1 MSVPRRPEQRQAP
14 RVTHSFLVWH
24 RPVKGRPTRWSAS
37 PLRNLSQGGARW
49 LTEHPLRP
57 GEAVELK
64 LRLPVA
70 REPVQ
75 LTGRVAWAKTAS
87 SRMGLVEVGVI
98 FDAMDA
104 KTEEL
109 LEASLSYFLRREGKK
124 NE

>member
-1 MSVPRRPEQRQAP
+1 MTTSRRPEQRQAH
-14 RVTHSFLVWH
+14 RVTHGFLVWH

-49 LTEHPLRP
+49 LTEHPLRH

-70 REPVQ
+70 REPVP
-75 LTGRVAWAKTAS
+75 LTGRVAWTKARSMA
-87 SRMGLVEVGVI
+87 LVEVGVI

-104 KTEEL
+104 KTQEL
-109 LEASLSYFLRREGKK
+109 LEASLSHFLRREGRKDG
-124 NE
+124 